1 MEYTKIPENFDF
13 TILFNGFTSKDI
25 EDFDEFLQT
34 IKDKVDHTTHYYT
47 DTIEIN
53 GEERNIIVFVILDVH
68 NRVGTI
74 ESYENDWASR
84 VTYLDDAQLL
94 KEEYCFKNE
103 WNRIIKNNV
112 ENPSYIEYFIDNE
125 KAYVKKLE
133 IYFINGKKSRLVNSG
148 PDEQPSII
156 AYNEDSSELYEEY
169 WNRNIFIKRVVKVVN
184 NA

>member
-1 MEYTKIPENFDF
+1 MIEYTKIPENFDF

-34 IKDKVDHTTHYYT
+34 IKDKVDHATHYYT

-112 ENPSYIEYFIDNE
+112 ENPSYIE
-125 KAYVKKLE
+125 L
-133 IYFINGKKSRLVNSG
+133 
-148 PDEQPSII
+148 
-156 AYNEDSSELYEEY
+156 
-169 WNRNIFIKRVVKVVN
+169 
-184 NA
+184 